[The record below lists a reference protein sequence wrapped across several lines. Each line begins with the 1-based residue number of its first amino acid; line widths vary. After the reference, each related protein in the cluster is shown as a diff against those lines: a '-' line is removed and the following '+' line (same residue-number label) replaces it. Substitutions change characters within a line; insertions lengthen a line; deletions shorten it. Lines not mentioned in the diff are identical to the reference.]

1 MGKPTHSHLHQD
13 RLVTSVLTVFLHCIS
28 LYAISSLVFLVS
40 LSPSVSYGRLEQFTE
55 LVVSP
60 KVRPAGKHL
69 PHVPPD
75 TESKHELLQRQQNP
89 ELTSSSV
96 TSCTGKE
103 SSSECITNQP
113 DCSPSHRSGM
123 ADLRSLLRYVF
134 TGKYEPEKEIPEV
147 PTIPS
152 IFQDCVLR
160 VCGSPPAAISH
171 LGSNHGDVHVFP
183 WHQSEWWSTGP
194 PVLTYGRLSKVH
206 SPKELRVQAKQ
217 AMEKKST
224 DFQTDTGMQEDT
236 EESVAIRMICHNV
249 EKLQLD
255 QRSCKM
261 GEIYSG
267 KIWVSI
273 VQLQI
278 LSFIV

>member
-1 MGKPTHSHLHQD
+1 M
-13 RLVTSVLTVFLHCIS
+13 
-28 LYAISSLVFLVS
+28 
-40 LSPSVSYGRLEQFTE
+40 
-55 LVVSP
+55 VSP
-60 KVRPAGKHL
+60 KVRSAGKHL

-75 TESKHELLQRQQNP
+75 TESKNNELGQRLQNP

-96 TSCTGKE
+96 TSSTGKE
-103 SSSECITNQP
+103 SSTESISNQP
-113 DCSPSHRSGM
+113 DCSLSHRSGM

-134 TGKYEPEKEIPEV
+134 TGKYEPAKEIPEV

-152 IFQDCVLR
+152 VFQDCVLR

-171 LGSNHGDVHVFP
+171 LVTSHGDGHVFP
-183 WHQSEWWSTGP
+183 WHQSDWSSTGQ
-194 PVLTYGRLSKVH
+194 PVLTYGRLSKIH
-206 SPKELRVQAKQ
+206 SPKEVRVQAKQ
-217 AMEKKST
+217 AMEKKKST
-224 DFQTDTGMQEDT
+224 DLQTDTDMQEDPG
-236 EESVAIRMICHNV
+236 ESVVIRMICHNV

-273 VQLQI
+273 VQHP
-278 LSFIV
+278 F